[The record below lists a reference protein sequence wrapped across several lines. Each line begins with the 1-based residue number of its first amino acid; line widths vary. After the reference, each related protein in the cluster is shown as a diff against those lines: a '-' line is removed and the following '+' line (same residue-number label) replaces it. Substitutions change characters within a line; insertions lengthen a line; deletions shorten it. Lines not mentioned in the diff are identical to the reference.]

1 MQISKG
7 NIEFKFRLNMHNS
20 AIFCIL
26 LTITLAIG
34 MVFHAAEAID
44 PISLSTNGDIYYD
57 GDHVVVFGHVNTIF
71 EDMPI
76 TIQIYYESNLIG
88 IAQPAVAKDGTFVTD
103 FYATGSK
110 WKDEG
115 TYTIRA
121 QYTPSQIAETTFQ
134 FFSQVID
141 TSAAI
146 FPVDIP
152 NSGTFDVGYT
162 IRGGEVIDVEM
173 NMEHYS
179 LLIETKMDSN
189 GNLILKLP
197 RESFDAQSDGTDE
210 TFIVLISKRA
220 SVSEIEYFEQVEYD
234 EVATSNDYRTIRIPL
249 EEGDNWVEVIGT
261 YVIPEFGSIVFIILV
276 VAVSSAIIIS
286 KSKFSVKYN

>member
-1 MQISKG
+1 MY
-7 NIEFKFRLNMHNS
+7 NS
-20 AIFCIL
+20 RIFCIL

-34 MVFHAAEAID
+34 IAFHAAEAVET
-44 PISLSTNGDIYYD
+44 ISLSTNSDIYYN
-57 GDHVVVFGHVNTIF
+57 GDHVVVFGSVNTIF
-71 EDMPI
+71 EDVPI
-76 TIQIYYESNLIG
+76 TIQIYYESNLIS
-88 IAQPAVAKDGTFVTD
+88 IAQSDVAKDGTYVAS

-121 QYTPSQIAETTFQ
+121 QYTPTQIAETSFE
-134 FFSQVID
+134 FFTQVID
-141 TSAAI
+141 TSAAV

-162 IRGGEVIDVEM
+162 IRGGEVKAISM
-173 NMEHYS
+173 NGEHYS
-179 LLIETKMDSN
+179 LLVETTMNSN

-210 TFIVLISKRA
+210 TFIVLISKENI
-220 SVSEIEYFEQVEYD
+220 SSENFAQVEY
-234 EVATSNDYRTIRIPL
+234 EEIATSSDYRTIRIPL
-249 EEGDNWVEVIGT
+249 EEGDKWVEVIGT
-261 YVIPEFGSIVFIILV
+261 YVIPEFGSIVIIILV

-286 KSKFSVKYN
+286 KSRFSVRYN